1 MISGT
6 GGTTNVAGGNGTGG
20 ICQLGSIQTL
30 GSLTTS
36 QGRSTS
42 ETGCAM
48 SLPGKVDRLTYDPV
62 HELAYA
68 LDGTNRRISVV
79 NLVTAEIKSRD
90 VVQVPNAA
98 CVDLLRSRLF
108 VVNKGSSYIGEY
120 LLSDLALVRNIP
132 WPAPSY
138 DTSDVV
144 HFHVYCGAERL
155 YVVDGAWAPGLW
167 TIENLD
173 TCPTPIDHSALVNS
187 VGDLVLSPDESQLYY
202 WFQYG
207 WSAGSVSTSVTRID
221 TSDWST
227 RDQTNIS
234 YPAVFYRDPLDAPI
248 LWDHDRKLIFSKNRI
263 FNAENLTNLV
273 FSFLDPSDSVF
284 TGAVENAY
292 ALDAARGRFATRQN
306 IYSAD
311 TFRSIAATGQ
321 STANQYFFDAN
332 GALRMLM
339 TANNRLECQE
349 LP

>member
-1 MISGT
+1 
-6 GGTTNVAGGNGTGG
+6 
-20 ICQLGSIQTL
+20 
-30 GSLTTS
+30 
-36 QGRSTS
+36 
-42 ETGCAM
+42 
-48 SLPGKVDRLTYDPV
+48 
-62 HELAYA
+62 
-68 LDGTNRRISVV
+68 VV
-79 NLVTAEIKSRD
+79 NLVTAEITSRD

-120 LLSDLALVRNIP
+120 RLSDLSLVRNIP

-144 HFHVYCGAERL
+144 HFHVYCGAKRL

-173 TCPTPIDHSALVNS
+173 ACPTSIAHSTYVSS
-187 VGDLVLSPDESQLYY
+187 VGDLVLSADESQLYY

-207 WSAGSVSTSVTRID
+207 WSAGSVATSVTRVD

-227 RDQTNIS
+227 RDKTNIN
-234 YPAVFYRDPLDAPI
+234 YPGVFYRGPFDAPI

-263 FNAENLTNLV
+263 FNAENLTNVV
-273 FSFLDPSDSVF
+273 FSFLNPNDDIF

-306 IYSAD
+306 IYSDD
-311 TFRSIAATGQ
+311 TFRSIAATSQ
-321 STANQYFFDAN
+321 PTANQYFFDAN

-339 TANNRLECQE
+339 TANNRLECQV